1 MTFLQPGSPKF
12 GAVIRKTI
20 LMPPSKRKK
29 RRKKVRYHTV
39 KLKLT
44 TAQKRS
50 LMNYCQARKTTPTKL
65 IKKMIRPFIQKYA
78 VKVPDELY
86 VTENQLELFE
96 EK

>member
-1 MTFLQPGSPKF
+1 
-12 GAVIRKTI
+12 
-20 LMPPSKRKK
+20 MPPSQRKK

-44 TAQKRS
+44 AAQKRS
-50 LMNYCQARKTTPTKL
+50 LMNYCHARKTTPTKL

-78 VKVPDELY
+78 QKVPEELY

-96 EK
+96 QDLN